1 MANTTITMDTL
12 RQIIRL
18 KSEGTSNRKISK
30 LLSIH
35 RETIR
40 KYVDQMTLL
49 GIDYKSLLTESD
61 VDLNLIFEKHQFV
74 KTDLVRYNELRDF
87 FPYAIKELG
96 RTGVDRYNLW
106 TEYKDLH
113 PQGYTYS
120 HFCREYNRWY
130 KTKEIS
136 AHFEYKAGE
145 KLFIDFTGKNLC
157 YVDKATGELILAE
170 VYVAILGF
178 SNYIYV
184 EATTSQKKEDF
195 LQATE
200 NALQFLGGVPQAIV
214 PDNLKSA
221 VTKACKYEPN
231 LNESFENFAVHYG
244 TTLLP
249 TRPHEP
255 QDKSLVEAA
264 VRLIYKRVF
273 APIRNM
279 TFFSLGELNVEIRR
293 LMVLTNALPFQI
305 KEHKRTMLFNE
316 MERLELRPLPEHRYE
331 YKSYRWV
338 TVQKTSHIYI
348 SEDKNYYSVHHQY
361 NGQKVKVAYTTTMVE
376 IFYNHERIAVH
387 QRSRLN
393 SKYTTVREHMASNS
407 TFMTD
412 WNPEFFTSWASGIGE
427 STKEF
432 VEKVLASKAHPEQ
445 GYKSALG
452 ILNLAKKKGVGKERL
467 NNACNRALAYGDYT
481 YPRVKSIIDK
491 GLDIAPVDA
500 VLQFNIPL
508 HENIRGQ
515 SYYL

>member
-1 MANTTITMDTL
+1 MNIKVTDGSPCK
-12 RQIIRL
+12 RQ
-18 KSEGTSNRKISK
+18 
-30 LLSIH
+30 
-35 RETIR
+35 
-40 KYVDQMTLL
+40 V
-49 GIDYKSLLTESD
+49 
-61 VDLNLIFEKHQFV
+61 
-74 KTDLVRYNELRDF
+74 
-87 FPYAIKELG
+87 
-96 RTGVDRYNLW
+96 
-106 TEYKDLH
+106 
-113 PQGYTYS
+113 
-120 HFCREYNRWY
+120 
-130 KTKEIS
+130 
-136 AHFEYKAGE
+136 
-145 KLFIDFTGKNLC
+145 
-157 YVDKATGELILAE
+157 
-170 VYVAILGF
+170 
-178 SNYIYV
+178 
-184 EATTSQKKEDF
+184 
-195 LQATE
+195 
-200 NALQFLGGVPQAIV
+200 
-214 PDNLKSA
+214 
-221 VTKACKYEPN
+221 
-231 LNESFENFAVHYG
+231 
-244 TTLLP
+244 
-249 TRPHEP
+249 
-255 QDKSLVEAA
+255 
-264 VRLIYKRVF
+264 
-273 APIRNM
+273 
-279 TFFSLGELNVEIRR
+279 
-293 LMVLTNALPFQI
+293 
-305 KEHKRTMLFNE
+305 
-316 MERLELRPLPEHRYE
+316 
-331 YKSYRWV
+331 
-338 TVQKTSHIYI
+338 IYI